1 MKGAKNQKKPEIS
14 PVRAVPLRSLSAAA
28 PGAGMEEL
36 LLQPAPPQKWSFLTA
51 AEEEGD

>member
-36 LLQPAPPQKWSFLTA
+36 LLQPAPQKWSFLMAT
-51 AEEEGD
+51 EEEGD